1 MEVNKI
7 HTGRAEEVLKSFP
20 DNCID
25 TVITD
30 PPYGLSNHSEK
41 LIRDVMGKWLSGQ
54 EDYVPDIK
62 GFMSKSWDAFVPP
75 PAVWREVYRVMK
87 PGGTIL
93 VFAGS
98 RTQDLMAMSL
108 RLAGFE
114 IKDTIMWLY
123 GQGFP
128 KSKDISKEIDKRG
141 GKSVSWF
148 GKWLKEFRIQNN
160 IQQKEIAKLFPSKTG
175 RLTGCV
181 ANWELGLNLPTP
193 EQFNKIC
200 KHFNLPFKSLEEAK
214 REIIG
219 KQKTNLTVMQKIGQ
233 QNISGEID
241 ITAPATPEAKQWEG
255 YGTALKPSYESVLM
269 ARKPLEKHTDIEY
282 IIDICQKLF
291 AQIVKQSSILN
302 QAEQKEGSNIAQWS
316 VDKSINTLEDLL
328 EVMDTLRSYT
338 MENTSLS
345 IVLSWLNIL
354 AEIWLVMNMSTI
366 KTEIN
371 LTTELKILKSME
383 WENILANIIKNK
395 SNQKNGLSV
404 SVYNVES
411 ILNAVL
417 LKLNYI
423 REHSVDD
430 PAISS
435 EKLKDL
441 RPSLSPIILAIKPNE
456 GSYADN
462 ALRWNVSGLN
472 IELGRLQTVGRKTG
486 TKNPNAQ
493 KGSGNCY
500 LGSDGKKQI
509 EYDLQNKG
517 RFPANVILDEEAA
530 QMLDEQS
537 GISKSGKVGFKNVGW
552 RHSGNKKEQMTA
564 LSYQQEYNDKGG
576 PSRFFYTAKA
586 SKSERGEFNHHPT
599 VKSLSLVEYLVK
611 LTSMPNENQI
621 YLDPFIGS
629 GTTAIACTKLGK
641 KWIGIEVNPEYVEIA
656 KRRIQKTA
664 GQYHLF

>member
-1 MEVNKI
+1 MDTNII

-93 VFAGS
+93 CFAGS

-114 IKDTIMWLY
+114 IKDTILWLY
-123 GQGFP
+123 GQGFSKNRNFP
-128 KSKDISKEIDKRG
+128 KYDLPSELKD
-141 GKSVSWF
+141 
-148 GKWLKEFRIQNN
+148 KWN
-160 IQQKEIAKLFPSKTG
+160 
-175 RLTGCV
+175 
-181 ANWELGLNLPTP
+181 
-193 EQFNKIC
+193 
-200 KHFNLPFKSLEEAK
+200 
-214 REIIG
+214 
-219 KQKTNLTVMQKIGQ
+219 
-233 QNISGEID
+233 
-241 ITAPATPEAKQWEG
+241 G
-255 YGTALKPSYESVLM
+255 YGTHGLKPSYE
-269 ARKPLEKHTDIEY
+269 
-282 IIDICQKLF
+282 
-291 AQIVKQSSILN
+291 
-302 QAEQKEGSNIAQWS
+302 
-316 VDKSINTLEDLL
+316 
-328 EVMDTLRSYT
+328 
-338 MENTSLS
+338 
-345 IVLSWLNIL
+345 
-354 AEIWLVMNMSTI
+354 
-366 KTEIN
+366 
-371 LTTELKILKSME
+371 
-383 WENILANIIKNK
+383 
-395 SNQKNGLSV
+395 
-404 SVYNVES
+404 
-411 ILNAVL
+411 
-417 LKLNYI
+417 
-423 REHSVDD
+423 
-430 PAISS
+430 
-435 EKLKDL
+435 
-441 RPSLSPIILAIKPNE
+441 PIILAIKPNE

-462 ALRWNVSGLN
+462 ALHWNVAGLN

-530 QMLDEQS
+530 QMLDKQS

-552 RHSGNKKEQMTA
+552 RHSGNKKEQMTE
-564 LSYQQEYNDKGG
+564 LSYQQVYNDKGG
-576 PSRFFYTAKA
+576 VSRFFYCAKA
-586 SKSERGEFNHHPT
+586 SKSERNAGLENMPKVRAGGMQGRNDGSFDGKITYNQNFHPT
-599 VKSLSLVEYLVK
+599 VKPLALLEYLVK
-611 LTSMPNENQI
+611 LTAMPNENQI

-629 GTTAIACTKLGK
+629 GTTAVACTRLGK

-664 GQYHLF
+664 RQYHLF